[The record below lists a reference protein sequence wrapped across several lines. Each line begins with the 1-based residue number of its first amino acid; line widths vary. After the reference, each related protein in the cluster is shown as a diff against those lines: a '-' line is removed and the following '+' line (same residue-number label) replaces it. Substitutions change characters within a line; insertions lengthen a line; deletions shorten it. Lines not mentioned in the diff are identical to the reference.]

1 MVRCACR
8 FAMSV
13 YCGRP
18 FCPAQYRSSRFIIAS
33 MLTWYCVRVV
43 AVVPDA
49 DQPDG
54 RVEARGEGVRRGQG
68 RLLGG
73 LVAGELV
80 VDGEGHEHLEAEVG
94 VVVRRLRRQRR
105 LPALGAV
112 APHRVLRALEDPPE
126 RRRQEAG
133 GPVLG
138 VLGQP
143 GAVRVGAHRVGGR
156 REPVGRGGQARV
168 REREDGA
175 GRVGGGGR
183 VACRGDRCLARC
195 GRGRGRRRRAAPGDG
210 HRHERGGH
218 QPLPHGLP
226 ACSHREPPG
235 SPAAAD
241 LTAAVRAQDADSRPH
256 QHRQVAQP
264 ASGERSWS
272 CAADRGA
279 GMLAMTAARR
289 RARTTA
295 AARSA
300 STRQPATVCWS
311 LVPLRAIDT
320 SGVTIHAPAP
330 APAPAAPTTPTMAR
344 TPTTSPDVSPTLPRW
359 NVLDGSRSAAVRR

>member
-33 MLTWYCVRVV
+33 MLTWYCVVSSRSSQTRISPTVGLKRAARVSAAAS
-43 AVVPDA
+43 AVCLA
-49 DQPDG
+49 DSSPVSWWST
-54 RVEARGEGVRRGQG
+54 R
-68 RLLGG
+68 
-73 LVAGELV
+73 
-80 VDGEGHEHLEAEVG
+80 EGHEHLEAEVG

-126 RRRQEAG
+126 RGRQEAG

-168 REREDGA
+168 REGEDGA

-210 HRHERGGH
+210 DRRERGGH

-241 LTAAVRAQDADSRPH
+241 VAAAVRAQDANSRPH
-256 QHRQVAQP
+256 QRGRAAQP

-272 CAADRGA
+272 CAALRGA
-279 GMLAMTAARR
+279 GMLATTAARR

-300 STRQPATVCWS
+300 STRQPSTVCWS

-320 SGVTIHAPAP
+320 SGVTIHAP